1 MVAEDT
7 IKAFNFK
14 DKGKPYMIIHKAE
27 ARVKGKNYSDVV
39 SLTLVQKQD
48 GWTYEVDNMTGDNLT
63 LTWRAKTPEKASA
76 KLQDSYKDEVWNFK
90 IIA

>member
-1 MVAEDT
+1 
-7 IKAFNFK
+7 
-14 DKGKPYMIIHKAE
+14 MIIHKAE
-27 ARVKGKNYSDVV
+27 ASAKGKNYSGVV

-48 GWTYEVDNMTGDNLT
+48 GWTYEVDNVTGDNLA